1 MLSFKNIGILFF
13 SCIDRVQTVYCI
25 RFGTWYDAVF
35 ILIHVWWFGK
45 PLPILWDPLRS
56 FEILWDPLRSFEILW
71 DPLSLSVVF
80 KNAGNWSNLLIQPWK
95 KLKAFFGSVTVVV
108 QKLDSSFNVMFDG
121 QYQTWT
127 FANHNHLGLQIGS
140 LTRVVDQT
148 TIAASIFGG
157 INTENKMEIH
167 KWIPQCIK
175 QTNSS
180 NFCLFFFI
188 GLVYVW

>member
-1 MLSFKNIGILFF
+1 MYRQSSDSILYKVWNMVRRGIYSY
-13 SCIDRVQTVYCI
+13 SCLMVRE
-25 RFGTWYDAVF
+25 ASAN
-35 ILIHVWWFGK
+35 
-45 PLPILWDPLRS
+45 PLRS

-108 QKLDSSFNVMFDG
+108 QKLDSSFNVMFDD

>member
-1 MLSFKNIGILFF
+1 M
-13 SCIDRVQTVYCI
+13 
-25 RFGTWYDAVF
+25 
-35 ILIHVWWFGK
+35 
-45 PLPILWDPLRS
+45 
-56 FEILWDPLRSFEILW
+56 
-71 DPLSLSVVF
+71 VF

-167 KWIPQCIK
+167 K
-175 QTNSS
+175 
-180 NFCLFFFI
+180 
-188 GLVYVW
+188 